1 MDYEL
6 EIISRNQI
14 PSDIFLCG
22 ENDEKDFEFIHQYK
36 CSNGLTVIIGS
47 NFLINSPSEIVENIE
62 LDLETLNTINSPEE
76 LQEYYKDNYD
86 IFYHYR
92 DCVKIFKYY
101 KNNEQLIKQV
111 IDYYKEND
119 NINNSYQDEES
130 ENESDT
136 DEEGYS
142 SN

>member
-1 MDYEL
+1 MEYEL
-6 EIISRNQI
+6 EIILRNQI
-14 PSDIFLCG
+14 PSDSFLCG

-36 CSNGLTVIIGS
+36 FSNGLTVIIGS

-62 LDLETLNTINSPEE
+62 LDLETINTINSPEE

-101 KNNEQLIKQV
+101 KNNELLIKQI

-130 ENESDT
+130 ENELDT